1 MIEIVLGW
9 PPSDLS
15 PNARLHW
22 AKLARAKKT
31 YRKAC
36 WSVAKEQLKKF
47 SIDRL
52 PTGMVL
58 EMTFV
63 PPDKRDYDRDN
74 LTARMKSGIDGLAD
88 ALQINDKRFTTVIA
102 TMDTEMI
109 GGFVRIR
116 ILEEIQHGA
125 QN

>member
-1 MIEIVLGW
+1 MIEVVLGW
-9 PPSDLS
+9 PPSELS

-22 AKLARAKKT
+22 GKLARHKKT

-36 WSVAKEQLKKF
+36 WAVAKEQLKKF

-52 PTGMVL
+52 PEAMVL

-102 TMDTEMI
+102 TMDTEI
-109 GGFVRIR
+109 VGGFVRIR
-116 ILEEIQHGA
+116 ILEEKNHGA
-125 QN
+125 KN